1 MQNVLIR
8 RTVTVIF
15 ALFFVAIAAGL
26 LIFPPLL
33 DSDLSGETIV
43 ASRIAAVIY
52 LGAGIIWLCAFRWV
66 APALQQ
72 VTRDSGSLWR
82 VCLETLRHWQRSTSS
97 AHAAALFFIL
107 VVGVVLRLNYLD
119 QPMRTDESLTVVQ
132 YASAPL
138 YMTVSDYSAPNN
150 HVLHSTAVW
159 LSLRLLGDSHFA
171 IRLTAFLSGILT
183 IPLTYILARRLT
195 NRHAALLAAGL
206 VATAGI
212 LIEYSVNA
220 RGYTLQTVLFLSAF
234 TAGIVGIFNA
244 NRAGF
249 VLLAIFSAAGFF
261 TVPTMLYA
269 YGGMMLTLLVMIIR
283 QTNNAQR
290 LMLITWWTISGF
302 TAAALTLML
311 YTPVFVVSGIS
322 ALTGN
327 VYVQSMTFAGFI
339 ESVPRAF
346 GEQVEH
352 WHRGMLW
359 IVGLVLAVGQVVYLF
374 VSRSRRNY
382 VPITLVYVVW
392 IAGVLLVQRVAPFP
406 RVWLPLLPIYLL
418 TCAAGLIYLLRAT
431 DDRRAIS
438 AAMLLLAVNS
448 ASVLHT
454 GTPYWSIETGTFR
467 DAEAVTEFLE
477 DRLVDGTK
485 VIHEHTSRESLRF
498 YFMREGLP
506 DEQIIPDGLVHDTIY
521 IIVNREYPQTAES
534 VMSIN
539 HVDPT
544 LYTEPELMAEFPLSQ
559 IYRIER
565 LTSIPEPSPEPVES

>member
-1 MQNVLIR
+1 ML
-8 RTVTVIF
+8 
-15 ALFFVAIAAGL
+15 
-26 LIFPPLL
+26 PPLL

-52 LGAGIIWLCAFRWV
+52 VAAGVIWLSAFRWV
-66 APALQQ
+66 APAVGRLFA
-72 VTRDSGSLWR
+72 DFGNLWR
-82 VCLETLRHWQRSTSS
+82 ICTATLHRWRRDTST
-97 AHAAALFFIL
+97 AHAAALVFIL
-107 VVGVVLRLNYLD
+107 IVGIVLRLNYLD

-159 LSLRLLGDSHFA
+159 LSLRVLGDSHFS
-171 IRLTAFLSGILT
+171 IRLTAFLSGLLT
-183 IPLTYILARRLT
+183 IPLTYVLARRLT

-220 RGYTLQTVLFLSAF
+220 RGYTLQTALFLSAF
-234 TAGIVGIFNA
+234 LAGIIGIFNA

-249 VLLAIFSAAGFF
+249 ILLAVFSAGGFF

-269 YGGMMLTLLVMIIR
+269 YGGMMLTLLVMIVR
-283 QTNNAQR
+283 QADSIQR
-290 LMLITWWTISGF
+290 PMLLTWWTISGF
-302 TAAALTLML
+302 SAAAMTLML
-311 YTPVFVVSGIS
+311 YTPVFIVSGIS
-322 ALTGN
+322 SLTGN
-327 VYVQSMTFAGFI
+327 VYVQSMTLAGFI

-346 GEQVEH
+346 AEQVEH

-359 IVGLVLAVGQVVYLF
+359 VVGLVLALGQIVYVF
-374 VSRSRRNY
+374 ASRARRSY

-392 IAGVLLVQRVAPFP
+392 IVGVLLVQRVAPFP
-406 RVWLPLLPIYLL
+406 RVWLPLLPVYLL

-431 DDRRAIS
+431 NDRRAIS
-438 AAMLLLAVNS
+438 AVMLIVAVNG

-467 DAEAVTEFLE
+467 DAELATEFLA
-477 DRLVDGTK
+477 DRLVEDMK

-506 DEQIIPDGLVHDTIY
+506 DEQIIPDGQIHDTVY
-521 IIVNREYPQTAES
+521 IVVNLEYPQTAES

-539 HVDPT
+539 HVDPA
-544 LYTEPELMAEFPLSQ
+544 LYTEPELLAEFPLSR
-559 IYRIER
+559 IYRIDR
-565 LTSIPEPSPEPVES
+565 LPSAPEPSPEPAES